1 MFGDH
6 EVDLEAEVAEY
17 FYSKEPDVAITM
29 IRNGEEKD
37 QKTRLK
43 GGKNRRKRNTEEK
56 QSE

>member
-6 EVDLEAEVAEY
+6 EVDHEAEVAEY
-17 FYSKEPDVAITM
+17 FYSVEPDVAITM

-43 GGKNRRKRNTEEK
+43 ESKN
-56 QSE
+56 